1 MRTLD
6 TVKLT
11 VKLKSIVVNIDKEDI
26 RSMSESRIQFYQIL
40 LSPPIYELKGLA
52 SHASVAI
59 AKNTSGRIAETRI
72 WILERMIK
80 SHLNRLY
87 EFF

>member
-1 MRTLD
+1 MCDGLKLSVLYVRTLD

-40 LSPPIYELKGLA
+40 LSPPM
-52 SHASVAI
+52 S
-59 AKNTSGRIAETRI
+59 
-72 WILERMIK
+72 
-80 SHLNRLY
+80 
-87 EFF
+87 

>member
-1 MRTLD
+1 M
-6 TVKLT
+6 
-11 VKLKSIVVNIDKEDI
+11 
-26 RSMSESRIQFYQIL
+26 
-40 LSPPIYELKGLA
+40 A

-87 EFF
+87 EFFLTTLFMLFRETTLRNVTVDGEEKI